1 MRKEKICAIAPVVQG
16 GGELFSSMGSI
27 MKWAVSALVT
37 AAALTFAVLLVSA
50 SPAFAES
57 SAQGM
62 NVSPVETDRISFEAI
77 GVAWKPA
84 KQADGYEVTATQK
97 QTSEQEKITVEDGH
111 KVNYN
116 ELPLNRKYKFSV
128 RAYTVKNGRRVYG
141 EETESGYISTGY
153 VKKSAATGSTL
164 SVKWNS
170 VTGSTG
176 YSVTAVDS
184 KGELAAEQSSR
195 KTSVKLTG
203 LKPATKYT
211 VTVTAA
217 AEDGGV
223 TASASANMKTRS
235 EEYIWPVSGRIL
247 SRFGYR
253 TGVGSHYHQ
262 GIDINCRMGTPIAA
276 AKDGVVTSAGWSGG
290 YGYCVVIRHD
300 GGTSTLYAHLSLI
313 GVKKGQKVTQGTVI
327 GKSGQTGTATC
338 PHLHFG
344 LFSGRTLVDPLPYL
358 PEL

>member
-1 MRKEKICAIAPVVQG
+1 MQG
-16 GGELFSSMGSI
+16 GGELFGFMGSM
-27 MKWAVSALVT
+27 MKWAASALV
-37 AAALTFAVLLVSA
+37 AAALAALAVLLIQTA
-50 SPAFAES
+50 PAFAAS
-57 SAQGM
+57 AAQGM
-62 NVSPVETDRISFEAI
+62 SVSPVEADRISFEAI

-84 KQADGYEVTATQK
+84 RKADGYEVTATQK
-97 QTSEQEKITVEDGH
+97 QSSQQEKITVEDGH
-111 KVNYN
+111 EVNYN

-141 EETESGYISTGY
+141 EETESGYISTGF
-153 VKKSAATGSTL
+153 VKKSASTGSSL

-195 KTSVKLTG
+195 KTRVKLTG

-217 AEDGGV
+217 AEDGGMA
-223 TASASANMKTRS
+223 ASASANMKTRS

-253 TGVGSHYHQ
+253 TGAGSHYHQ
-262 GIDINCRMGTPIAA
+262 GIDINCRMGTPVAA
-276 AKDGVVTSAGWSGG
+276 AKVGTVTSAGWSGG

-300 GGTSTLYAHLSLI
+300 GGTSTLYAHLSVI
-313 GVKKGQKVTQGTVI
+313 GVKKGQTVRQGEVI

-344 LFSGRTLVDPLPYL
+344 LFSGSTLVDPLPYL